1 MKPGNGSIRLRL
13 MVLAAIVLMAALAAA
28 GFGFTQLFSRH
39 LERRVSQELDAHL
52 AQLTGAIRVVD
63 GGQVELA
70 REPADPRFERIFGG
84 LYWQITDEMDGAGLR
99 SRSLWDFEMELPPGD
114 LEPGELHV
122 HDAVG
127 PRDTRLLVH
136 ERLVL
141 IPVGGE
147 DRPMRVSVAI
157 SRGELD
163 ELAQGFTNDM
173 VPALVIL
180 GVVLLAGLGFQ
191 IGAGLRP
198 LLAVRTQIGEVRA
211 GKRARL
217 DDGVPSEIV
226 PLVEEVNSLLVSQEA
241 EMIRARD
248 RAADMAHGLKT
259 PMTAL
264 VADIGRLRQRGESE
278 LADEM
283 AETAERMQRH
293 LQRELVRS
301 RINHSG
307 GRKASNPAET
317 AAMLARTLERA
328 LPESSVR
335 FEMAIAGD
343 VRVAM
348 DGDDLAEILG
358 NLMENAQR
366 HARTNVEITALQK
379 SGQVRICVRDDGP
392 GMAPENRETA
402 TGRGIRLDQSGNAGL
417 GLAIV
422 SDVLDAYGSRLE
434 LNEADGG
441 GLHACFTLPS
451 MPG

>member
-28 GFGFTQLFSRH
+28 GFGFSQLFSRH

-392 GMAPENRETA
+392 GMAPENRQTA